1 MSFINDILL
10 LLPIIIR
17 RDTMRKKRY
26 IIFALL
32 VVILCITGCGKDKKQ
47 NTDEATA
54 VHTTADAVS
63 VTEEP
68 TTSEPEMLMDEY
80 GFILVNDSVRVISEL
95 ANVYVSADQNSAIY
109 MLADRDKILTRT
121 GYNDVWTRIVMEN
134 TSFYVLNSEVEVV
147 EQVSTAVDESDGV
160 ATSGDASRAKII
172 VIDPGNQAASSVSAE
187 EIGPGSSETKA
198 CATAGITGSTF
209 GTKES
214 ELNLKYALL
223 LKSELESRGYQVI
236 MTRETNDVDLS
247 NKQRADIANSSSAS
261 AYIRIE
267 MNSSSNSELN
277 GVMAVCMTQNSP
289 YNSSLYQDSRAL
301 ATRILQ
307 GITESVSVNNCGIFE
322 TEQMTA
328 INWSSIPVAEIHL
341 GFLTNATDEG
351 NLISEEYQNK
361 LVLGIADG
369 IDYFIK

>member
-1 MSFINDILL
+1 
-10 LLPIIIR
+10 
-17 RDTMRKKRY
+17 MRKKRY

-32 VVILCITGCGKDKKQ
+32 MVILCITGCGKDKKQ
-47 NTDEATA
+47 NTKE
-54 VHTTADAVS
+54 TTAMHTSTDAVQ
-63 VTEEP
+63 VTEET
-68 TTSEPEMLMDEY
+68 TTSEDTPAMDEY
-80 GFILVNDSVRVISEL
+80 GFYVVNDSVRVTSEL
-95 ANVYVSADQNSAIY
+95 ADVYVSADQNSAIY
-109 MLADRDKILTRT
+109 MLADREKMLTRT
-121 GYNDVWTRIVMEN
+121 GYNDIWTRIVMEN

-147 EQVSTAVDESDGV
+147 EQVSTPVDEGDSL

-172 VIDPGNQAASSVSAE
+172 VIDPGNQANSSIATE
-187 EIGPGSSETKA
+187 ELGPGSGESKT
-198 CATAGITGSTF
+198 CATAGVTGSTF

-236 MTRETNDVDLS
+236 MTRETNDIDLS

-289 YNSSLYQDSRAL
+289 YNSSLYQDSKAL
-301 ATRILQ
+301 STRLLQ
-307 GITESVSVNNCGIFE
+307 GITESVNANNCGIYE
-322 TEQMTA
+322 TDQMTA
-328 INWSSIPVAEIHL
+328 INWSTIPVAEIHL

-351 NLISEEYQNK
+351 NLISEEYQDK
-361 LVLGIADG
+361 LVSGMADG

>member
-68 TTSEPEMLMDEY
+68 TTSEPETLMDEY

-187 EIGPGSSETKA
+187 EIGLGSSETKA